1 MSDLSRICGWA
12 DITKRDASGWRG
24 ITGKGTS
31 KKMVLE
37 FLPESRKRGNG

>member
-1 MSDLSRICGWA
+1 MDGLTSQNVMPGDGEGLYRP
-12 DITKRDASGWRG
+12 
-24 ITGKGTS
+24 GKGTS